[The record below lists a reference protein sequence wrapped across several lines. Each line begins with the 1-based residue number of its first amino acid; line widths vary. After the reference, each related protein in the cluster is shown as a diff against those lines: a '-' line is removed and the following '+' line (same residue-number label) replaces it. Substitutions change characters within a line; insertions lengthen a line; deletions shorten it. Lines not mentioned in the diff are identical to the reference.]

1 MRYVEGLIISNAI
14 EILRKYPLC
23 DRCLGRLFAKY
34 GLGLNNV
41 LRGRAIKTLVLMEI
55 HRKIGQDLSYIDMLK
70 DLWPNVGVMPQLYS
84 KYVGPVTLRHSCY
97 ICSDKLDII
106 IYKLLTDALSK
117 LSMYKVRT
125 FVVGVNSGS
134 ELERREREV
143 ISEFQIDSWE
153 SIRREVKRELG
164 KKIKALMG
172 IEPDFKHPDV
182 IISIDLDSLSVNVV
196 STPTYLLGR
205 YIKLGRN
212 ISQLR
217 WVLKSGARKYP
228 LSLEDVLDKIR
239 SCVNAEQLKIHA
251 AGREDVDV
259 RMLGSGRQFI
269 VELKNLKNK
278 DLSIEQLNKCVQG
291 SAWILIDFSEV
302 VEPRYVRELKL
313 KNVPKIYRILALSEK
328 PLNNDV
334 KSVIEREFTSREI
347 MQRTPTRILRRKRDS
362 LRVRKVYGIRVKVIN
377 EYIFEMLVKCD
388 GGLYVKELVHG
399 DFGRTKPSIAEV
411 LDSRLRVLEV
421 DVLRAY

>member
-55 HRKIGQDLSYIDMLK
+55 HRKICQDLSYIDMLK

-134 ELERREREV
+134 ELEKREREV

-217 WVLKSGARKYP
+217 WVLKSGVRKYP

-291 SAWILIDFSEV
+291 STWILIDFSEV

-328 PLNNDV
+328 PLNNDIQ
-334 KSVIEREFTSREI
+334 SVIEREFTSREI
-347 MQRTPTRILRRKRDS
+347 MQRTPTRILRRKRDF
-362 LRVRKVYGIRVKVIN
+362 LRVRKVYGVRVKVIN